1 MIKRLHIIQHFY
13 FETIYFAFESLKLNK
28 LRAFLSLI
36 GITIGIFSI
45 ITVFAVLD
53 SMERSIRTT
62 IESLGSNILYVQKW
76 PWEFSNDYPWWKYLS
91 RPVVKIKEA
100 DEIAER
106 SSLSEAVCFNAK
118 TFINVEYNGKEI
130 QEIPLVIAT
139 HDFYK
144 VRNFE
149 IEKGRYFTDLESKS
163 GSKKII
169 IGYNLAEIL
178 FSQQNPIGKQVTFKG
193 HKFLVIG
200 VFKKEGTG
208 VFDQGMDNAIL
219 VPISAVRFL
228 FNFEEDRMGPT
239 IINKAKSGVDLN
251 DLSNEIKT
259 ILRSIRRIRPMDEDN
274 FAMNKASVITQGFND
289 LFGVIDMAGIII
301 GGFSILVGGFGIA
314 NIMFVS
320 VKERT
325 KLIGIQ
331 KAIGAK
337 KEFILFQFLNE
348 AVLLS
353 LIGGIFGLLFVWL
366 AIFYGEKLVDM
377 SLSLSLVNILTG
389 IFISIGIGII
399 SGLAPAMAAA
409 KMNPVDAINSN
420 F

>member
-1 MIKRLHIIQHFY
+1 MIKRIHIILHFY
-13 FETIYFAFESLKLNK
+13 YETMYFAFEALKLNK

-45 ITVFAVLD
+45 ITVFSVLD
-53 SMERSIRTT
+53 SMERSIRTS

-76 PWEFSNDYPWWKYLS
+76 PWEFGNDYPWWKYLS

-106 SSLSEAVCFNAK
+106 SVLAEAVCFNAS
-118 TFINVEYNGKEI
+118 TIINVEYNGKEV
-130 QEIPLVIAT
+130 QEIPLVVAT
-139 HDFYK
+139 HDFDK
-144 VRNFE
+144 VRSFE
-149 IEKGRYFTDLESKS
+149 IDRGRYFTEMESKS
-163 GSKKII
+163 GFKKII
-169 IGYNLAEIL
+169 VGQVLAEIL
-178 FSQQNPIGKQVTFKG
+178 FSGQNPIGKEVTFKG

-219 VPISAVRFL
+219 APINAVQFL
-228 FNFEEDRMGPT
+228 YNFEEDRMGAT
-239 IINKAKSGVDLN
+239 IIIKAKSNVDLN

-259 ILRSIRRIRPMDEDN
+259 IMRSIRKIRPADEDN
-274 FAMNKASVITQGFND
+274 FALNKASVITQGFND

-353 LIGGIFGLLFVWL
+353 LIGGIFGLLLVWV

-377 SLSLSLVNILTG
+377 SLSLSVVNIFTG
-389 IFISIGIGII
+389 IIISVVIGII
-399 SGLAPAMAAA
+399 SGFAPAWAAA

>member
-1 MIKRLHIIQHFY
+1 MFKRIHIILHFY
-13 FETIYFAFESLKLNK
+13 YETFYFALDAIKLNK

-45 ITVFAVLD
+45 ITVFTVLD
-53 SMERSIRTT
+53 SMERAIRTS

-91 RPVVKIKEA
+91 RPVAKIEEA
-100 DEIAER
+100 DELAER
-106 SSLSEAVCFNAK
+106 SLLSEAICFNAK
-118 TFINVEYNGKEI
+118 TSVNVDYNGKEI
-130 QEIPLVIAT
+130 QDVPLVIAT
-139 HDFYK
+139 HDFDK

-149 IEKGRYFTDLESKS
+149 IEKGRYFTEMESKS
-163 GSKKII
+163 GSKKVIL
-169 IGYNLAEIL
+169 GSNVAEIL
-178 FSQQNPIGKQVTFKG
+178 FSSQNPIGKHATINGQ
-193 HKFLVIG
+193 KFFVIG
-200 VFKKEGTG
+200 IFKKEGTG
-208 VFDQGMDNAIL
+208 IFDQGMDNAFL
-219 VPISAVRFL
+219 VPFSSVKYL
-228 FNFEEDRMGPT
+228 FDFEEDRMGTT
-239 IINKAKSGVDLN
+239 IIVKAKPNIDLN

-259 ILRSIRRIRPMDEDN
+259 IMRSIRRIRPTDEDN
-274 FAMNKASVITQGFND
+274 FAINKASVITQGFND
-289 LFGVIDMAGIII
+289 LFGVIDTAGIII

-353 LIGGIFGLLFVWL
+353 LIGGIFGLLFVWV
-366 AIFYGEKLVDM
+366 AIFYGEKLIDM
-377 SLSLSLVNILTG
+377 SLSLSVMNILTG
-389 IFISIGIGII
+389 IFISIGIGIV

>member
-1 MIKRLHIIQHFY
+1 MIKRLYILLHFY
-13 FETIYFAFESLKLNK
+13 QETLYFAIEALKLNK

-45 ITVFAVLD
+45 ITVFSVLD
-53 SMERSIRTT
+53 SMEKSIRTS
-62 IESLGSNILYVQKW
+62 IESLGSNILYLQKW

-91 RPVVKIKEA
+91 RPVCSLKEA
-100 DEIAER
+100 NQIAER
-106 SSLSEAVCFNAK
+106 SSLSDAVCFTAK
-118 TFINVEYNGKEI
+118 TMGNVDYNGKEI
-130 QEIPLVIAT
+130 SDVPLLFST
-139 HDFYK
+139 HDFDK

-149 IEKGRYFTDLESKS
+149 IEKGRYFSEYESKR

-169 IGYNLAEIL
+169 VGATLADVL
-178 FSQQNPIGKQVTFKG
+178 FSGQNPIGKQVSIQGTRFVV
-193 HKFLVIG
+193 LG

-208 VFDQGMDNAIL
+208 IFDQGLDNAVLIPVNSVL
-219 VPISAVRFL
+219 YQYDFDSDMMNPA
-228 FNFEEDRMGPT
+228 
-239 IINKAKSGVDLN
+239 IIIRAKPQVTLD
-251 DLSNEIKT
+251 DLSNEIRL
-259 ILRSIRRIRPMDEDN
+259 IMRSLRRIRPADEDN
-274 FAMNKASVITQGFND
+274 FALNRASVITQGFND
-289 LFGVIDMAGIII
+289 LFRIIDMAGIII

-337 KEFILFQFLNE
+337 KQFILFQFLNE

-353 LIGGIFGLLFVWL
+353 LIGGVFGLFFVWL
-366 AIFYGEKLVDM
+366 AIFYGEKFIDM
-377 SLSLSLVNILTG
+377 SLSLSLSNILTG
-389 IFISIGIGII
+389 IVISIVIGVI
-399 SGLAPAMAAA
+399 SGFAPAWAAA
-409 KMNPVDAINSN
+409 KLNPVDAINSN